1 MKEVLTSSKRGLES
15 QSGEELG
22 GRATAMSKLL
32 LRHSESSREDPLCTL
47 ISYSKAT
54 KVQSLGSGH
63 ENLGLSDA
71 TPRVHII
78 KPSGVLRQ
86 SHVYM
91 IK

>member
-47 ISYSKAT
+47 ISYNKINT
-54 KVQSLGSGH
+54 G
-63 ENLGLSDA
+63 
-71 TPRVHII
+71 
-78 KPSGVLRQ
+78 
-86 SHVYM
+86 
-91 IK
+91 